1 MVLAFRFSKARRR
14 AHSWDIS
21 RRVVDGE
28 GKLKTEGKCCEAS
41 EVHALD
47 TRTSRD
53 EKRQP
58 FPTRIRRIE
67 KKLSSLKRW
76 DGKVNC
82 RLCYTSGND
91 VADAKRPE
99 SCRRDAENVRRRN
112 REKNIVKKERKRERD
127 KDVRTRTYTCA
138 TKCKYIWWNIH
149 VFTYIRISHIS
160 SFLHFNPFKNI
171 DRYVYI
177 NF

>member
-1 MVLAFRFSKARRR
+1 M
-14 AHSWDIS
+14 
-21 RRVVDGE
+21 
-28 GKLKTEGKCCEAS
+28 
-41 EVHALD
+41 HALD

-76 DGKVNC
+76 ERKVNC

-99 SCRRDAENVRRRN
+99 SCRRDTENVRRRN
-112 REKNIVKKERKRERD
+112 REKNIVEKEREREIRMSESELTL
-127 KDVRTRTYTCA
+127 VR
-138 TKCKYIWWNIH
+138 
-149 VFTYIRISHIS
+149 
-160 SFLHFNPFKNI
+160 
-171 DRYVYI
+171 
-177 NF
+177 